1 MFTRPLA
8 NPLSIIM
15 VVASA
20 SSTTAPAISYAK
32 PIAWGLLVAL
42 AGVGPWI
49 LFARLNATIRP
60 DLPWAALATAVYL
73 AALLSWLNGF
83 GPPGASAG
91 MRRDLLNLWPTDAK
105 SRPNIDGLSIGAMV
119 ALLAGLYA
127 AWIVVGWTTPIPD
140 LTVYSTSSYRWSMFL
155 MGPVTAGVVEE
166 AAFRGYMQRGLE
178 RVDPANALWI
188 TSLVFV
194 AAHITHGLGA
204 VVLLGPG
211 LFAVSM
217 LYGALARRIGS
228 IVPGMVIHTL
238 GDMAYMYF
246 GVLRGDGSLLF
257 VQ

>member
-1 MFTRPLA
+1 
-8 NPLSIIM
+8 
-15 VVASA
+15 
-20 SSTTAPAISYAK
+20 
-32 PIAWGLLVAL
+32 
-42 AGVGPWI
+42 
-49 LFARLNATIRP
+49 
-60 DLPWAALATAVYL
+60 
-73 AALLSWLNGF
+73 
-83 GPPGASAG
+83 
-91 MRRDLLNLWPTDAK
+91 
-105 SRPNIDGLSIGAMV
+105 
-119 ALLAGLYA
+119 
-127 AWIVVGWTTPIPD
+127 
-140 LTVYSTSSYRWSMFL
+140 MFL

-178 RVDPANALWI
+178 RVDPASALWI

-194 AAHITHGLGA
+194 ASHITHGLGA

-217 LYGALARRIGS
+217 LYGALAKRMGS

>member
-1 MFTRPLA
+1 MA
-8 NPLSIIM
+8 
-15 VVASA
+15 VASG
-20 SSTTAPAISYAK
+20 SLTTAPAISYAK

-42 AGVGPWI
+42 AGVVPWI
-49 LFARLNATIRP
+49 LFARLNATVRP

-73 AALLSWLNGF
+73 VALLSWLNGI
-83 GPPGASAG
+83 GPPRATA
-91 MRRDLLNLWPTDAK
+91 MLRRDLLNLSPTGAK
-105 SRPNIDGLSIGAMV
+105 PEPNAGGLSTGAIV
-119 ALLAGLYA
+119 ALLAGLYG
-127 AWIVVGWTTPIPD
+127 AWIVVGWMTPIPD
-140 LTVYSTSSYRWSMFL
+140 LTAYSTSSYRWSMFL

-188 TSLVFV
+188 TSVVF
-194 AAHITHGLGA
+194 AASHITHGLGA

-217 LYGALARRIGS
+217 LYGSLARHVGS